1 MAINNS
7 QAYRINNSKS
17 TISVYRGFV
26 LKAEEK
32 AEIKKLTEIG
42 FKVKYVEK
50 KEKKDSDSDKPKDL
64 TLDFITK
71 YLDKI
76 GGGALD
82 TFNAKRE
89 ELNSKGNKKGF
100 IYGKKWF
107 KETYPEKLPKDY
119 KTNAEYWSN
128 VVKNETFETV
138 LSELK

>member
-7 QAYRINNSKS
+7 KAYRINNRNSS
-17 TISVYRGFV
+17 ITVYRGFE

-32 AEIKKLTEIG
+32 AEIKKLREIG
-42 FKVKYVEK
+42 FNVKYLEK
-50 KEKKDSDSDKPKDL
+50 KEKNDSDKPKDL

-76 GGGALD
+76 GGGALE

-89 ELNSKGNKKGF
+89 ELNSKGHKKGF

-107 KETYPEKLPKDY
+107 KETYPEKTKD
-119 KTNAEYWSN
+119 KAEYWSN